1 MIFPNDSV
9 SKAKYFP
16 YLRNNQSQGLMFLSY
31 IQEWILTT
39 VDGIEDA
46 LRLFC
51 QVGNTNTHTCASLAA
66 SIRILYV
73 LVLFSSVP
81 RIITLLMRLWRNK
94 VQSLKIYSISNIQ
107 SRLEMNSN
115 QQNPWT
121 QIIMRD
127 TAVSFLKC
135 IFSKHLYKLY
145 VKLQACHCSDS
156 KMREVFIL
164 FFFGIL
170 KTFIV
175 V

>member
-1 MIFPNDSV
+1 MTVEGGGCDTCDGHPPSVLQHKNGKVETGLTNRYFIHQGERIQNFTVAVTKASGRQVIFPNDSV

-81 RIITLLMRLWRNK
+81 RIITLLMRL
-94 VQSLKIYSISNIQ
+94 
-107 SRLEMNSN
+107 
-115 QQNPWT
+115 
-121 QIIMRD
+121 
-127 TAVSFLKC
+127 
-135 IFSKHLYKLY
+135 
-145 VKLQACHCSDS
+145 
-156 KMREVFIL
+156 
-164 FFFGIL
+164 
-170 KTFIV
+170 
-175 V
+175 